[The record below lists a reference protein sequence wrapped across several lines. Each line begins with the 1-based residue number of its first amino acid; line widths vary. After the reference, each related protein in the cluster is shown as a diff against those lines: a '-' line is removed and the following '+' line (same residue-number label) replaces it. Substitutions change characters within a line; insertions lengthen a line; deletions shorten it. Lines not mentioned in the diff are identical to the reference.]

1 MVRELVAC
9 GLGYSLLTQK
19 TAITASYDRHAFVTV
34 PLADQ
39 LPALQIVVAQIA
51 SARPT
56 RRAQHARTSA
66 WSRSPRSHPAEQGGA
81 GGRPGVAGESA
92 QRGSRVDREVFA
104 SKWKP

>member
-1 MVRELVAC
+1 MVRALVAC

-19 TAITASYDRHAFVTV
+19 TAITASYDGHAFVTV

-56 RRAQHARTSA
+56 RRAQAFQDQCLESFAPVT
-66 WSRSPRSHPAEQGGA
+66 
-81 GGRPGVAGESA
+81 PG
-92 QRGSRVDREVFA
+92 
-104 SKWKP
+104 